1 MESAGDEAT
10 EQMKDMDFGKGAI
23 MAGEVYFGEL
33 HGALAVYGKTEKQAE
48 NRGATA
54 LASLSGS

>member
-10 EQMKDMDFGKGAI
+10 DQMKDMDFGKGAI
-23 MAGEVYFGEL
+23 MSGEVYFGEL

-48 NRGATA
+48 DRG
-54 LASLSGS
+54 LRL